1 MFKKKSP
8 YSFRRKFT
16 SRGDKSEPP
25 VHVPPGYI
33 ELYDKE
39 TGLIS
44 YRDEDGQLWN
54 TNLDPQGRLYFYARI
69 EKEWKSEWKL
79 PEIDKEKVSH
89 YALKLLHIMSTTII
103 KSMVAF
109 AIYLDLGRK
118 IQRCICQFSNC
129 YSPKR

>member
-1 MFKKKSP
+1 MHQGNVIFKNRL
-8 YSFRRKFT
+8 YTLYIFRRKFT

-44 YRDEDGQLWN
+44 YRDENGHLWN

-79 PEIDKEKVSH
+79 PEIDKKKVGD
-89 YALKLLHIMSTTII
+89 YALNIHLRLTEISLRHQH
-103 KSMVAF
+103 
-109 AIYLDLGRK
+109 K
-118 IQRCICQFSNC
+118 I
-129 YSPKR
+129 